1 MKKSVNRIFLITT
14 FMLFLISARVYGANN
29 WPSKID
35 PRLAA
40 DLSHKTEVEFLV
52 LLKQQGDLSATAAMI
67 DKDERGRFVYETL
80 TAVAE
85 QSQAPIRKLLDARG
99 IEHQSYWV
107 SNLIRVRGNSDLAR
121 WLAQRQDVARL
132 YSNAWQQMQLAEP
145 DSPNKDHRR
154 SGGIEWN
161 IELIG
166 APPVWALGATGQGA
180 IIGGQDTGY
189 DWTHPALINQYR
201 GWDGQSADHN
211 YNWHDAIHENNPA
224 TSPGNPCGFD
234 SLVPCDDGI
243 HGTHTMGTMVGD
255 DGQGNQIGAAPGATW
270 IGCRNMEEGW
280 GTPATYTEC
289 YEWFIAPYPL
299 GGDPFNDGD
308 PAKAPHV
315 INNSWSCPPSEGC
328 IAADVL
334 RQVVEN
340 VRSAGILTVHSAGNN
355 GSSGCGSVNQPAAIY
370 EASFTV
376 GATDMSNQIAF
387 FSSLGPVI
395 VDGSNRLKPDIVA
408 PGVGVWSSIPGN
420 GYTSLSGTS
429 MSGPHVA
436 GLVALLIST
445 NPALAGQVS
454 LLEEAIT
461 QTALPLTT
469 DKGCGGDSDTAV
481 PNHVFGWGRIDALAA
496 FQYVNPAIEVYEW
509 YLAILANLE

>member
-1 MKKSVNRIFLITT
+1 MKSTT
-14 FMLFLISARVYGANN
+14 RALFLTVSLMLVIFARTHGANH
-29 WPSKID
+29 WPVKIE

-40 DLSHKTEVEFLV
+40 DLRDKSEVDFLV
-52 LLKQQGDLSATAAMI
+52 VLKDQADLSAATEMN
-67 DKDERGRFVYETL
+67 DKDDRGRYVYETL

-85 QSQAPIRKLLDARG
+85 QSQAPIRTLLDARS
-99 IEHQSYWV
+99 IQYKPYWV
-107 SNLIRVRGNSDLAR
+107 SNLIWVRGNSDLAR
-121 WLAQRQDVARL
+121 QLAQRQEVAWL
-132 YSNAWQQMQLAEP
+132 YSNAWQQMQMPELASP
-145 DSPNKDHRR
+145 DRDQRR
-154 SGGIEWN
+154 SEGVEWN
-161 IELIG
+161 IEFIG
-166 APPVWALGATGQGA
+166 APQVWALGATGHGA

-189 DWTHPALINQYR
+189 NWTHPALVNQYR

-234 SLVPCDDGI
+234 SPVPCDDGN

-255 DGQGNQIGAAPGATW
+255 DGQGNQIGVAPGASW

-280 GTPATYTEC
+280 GTPTTYTEC

-299 GGDPFNDGD
+299 GGDPFHDGD

-328 IAADVL
+328 IASDVL

-340 VRSAGILTVHSAGNN
+340 VRAAGILTVHSAGNN
-355 GSSGCGSVNQPAAIY
+355 GASGCGSVNQPAAIY
-370 EASFTV
+370 DASFTV
-376 GATDMSNQIAF
+376 GATDTSNQIAF
-387 FSSLGPVI
+387 FSSTGPVL

-408 PGVGVWSSIPGN
+408 PGVGVRSSIPGN

-429 MSGPHVA
+429 MSAPHVV
-436 GLVALLIST
+436 GLVALLISA

-461 QTALPLTT
+461 QTALPLTS
-469 DKGCGGDSDTAV
+469 DKGCGGDSDTIV

-496 FQYVNPAIEVYEW
+496 FQYVDPDLEVYEW
-509 YLAILANLE
+509 YLPILTNLD